1 MLELITVI
9 ALILLV
15 RFWVNPHKKK
25 KSSAAEKE
33 NNSRKQNPKSIVGE
47 STFVLSTS
55 RHALTKKKEVLEPDS
70 SGKINIEVPLIY
82 EPDNELIEE
91 QEELERLGLQ
101 TDNLYNITPDE
112 MMLVINEVGSHQ
124 SKTTTNAIKLL
135 YENENTDWVEQL
147 SSISDKNANR
157 ITALIDLHL
166 GRLQQSDSIV
176 KSDEGFK
183 RFDIADYDR

>member
-1 MLELITVI
+1 MFELITVV
-9 ALILLV
+9 AFILLV
-15 RFWVNPHKKK
+15 WFWLNPRKKK

-33 NNSRKQNPKSIVGE
+33 NISVKQNPESIVGK
-47 STFVLSTS
+47 STFVLSTQKQPRTEKQKVPKS
-55 RHALTKKKEVLEPDS
+55 DS
-70 SGKINIEVPLIY
+70 SGKIEIEVPLIY
-82 EPDNELIEE
+82 KPDNELIEE

-101 TDNLYNITPDE
+101 TDNLDNITPDE

-124 SKTTTNAIKLL
+124 SKTTPEAGKLL

-147 SSISDKNANR
+147 SSSSDKNANR

-166 GRLQQSDSIV
+166 GRLQQSNSIV
-176 KSDEGFK
+176 KSDDGFK

>member
-1 MLELITVI
+1 M
-9 ALILLV
+9 LV

-33 NNSRKQNPKSIVGE
+33 NISVKQNSESIVGK

-55 RHALTKKKEVLEPDS
+55 RHAQTKKKEVLEPDS
-70 SGKINIEVPLIY
+70 SEKINIEVPLIY

-124 SKTTTNAIKLL
+124 SKTTPKAGKLL

-147 SSISDKNANR
+147 SSSSEKNANR

-166 GRLQQSDSIV
+166 GRLQQSNSIV
-176 KSDEGFK
+176 KSDDGFK

>member
-1 MLELITVI
+1 MFELITVV

-33 NNSRKQNPKSIVGE
+33 NNLRKQNPKSIVGE

-55 RHALTKKKEVLEPDS
+55 RHAQTKKKEVPEPDS

-124 SKTTTNAIKLL
+124 SKTTPEAGKLL

-147 SSISDKNANR
+147 SSSSVNSANR
-157 ITALIDLHL
+157 ISSLIDLHL
-166 GRLQQSDSIV
+166 ERLVQPNSNMKPDNGLR
-176 KSDEGFK
+176 E
-183 RFDIADYDR
+183 FDIGKYVN